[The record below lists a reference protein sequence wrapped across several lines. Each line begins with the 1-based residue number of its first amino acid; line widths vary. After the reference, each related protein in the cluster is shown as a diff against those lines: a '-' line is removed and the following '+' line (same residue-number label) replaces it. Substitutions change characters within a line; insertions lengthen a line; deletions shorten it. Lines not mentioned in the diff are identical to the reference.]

1 MAAPEVGTR
10 HASASAQA
18 QTMDWLRRQEQL
30 STGSPEDNDD
40 YYCDEALSLNNVN
53 SATLRPYNPDSTP
66 RIDSYRISMANLE
79 DSPDVDLDAILGELC
94 ALEQRC
100 ESDMASAPN
109 SENQRQNRPS
119 NGRIQSEDNTDIGKN
134 EGMRTDSPDNDSAFS
149 DTVSMLSSES
159 SASSSGSGHKPAQTT
174 HIHTAPQQQPHQ
186 LIDAAS
192 RAKAEKI
199 RLALEKMREA
209 SVQKLFIKVFTLD
222 GSGKSLLVDENM
234 SVAHVCRLLADKNH
248 VPMDPKWA
256 VVEHLPDLFMERV
269 YEDHELLVENL
280 LLWTRDSKN
289 KLLFV
294 ERSDKTQLFLAP
306 EKFLL
311 GPLDRGNGEYDDHS
325 RNILLEEFFSTS
337 NAGVPEVEGP
347 LYLKSDSKKGWK
359 RYHFILRASGLYYWP
374 KEKARTARDLVCL
387 ATFDVN
393 QIYYGVGWRKKFKAP
408 TDCCFAIKHPRL
420 QQAKST
426 KYIKFLCAED
436 NAALERWMVGIRVAK
451 YGPKIMENYRTLV
464 DELAQEDLD
473 MLAHARS
480 CSVSSIATTPANQTQ
495 YNTANDNARQY
506 NECSRLNGETTLMIQ
521 TQGRHYDSIV
531 VQRQSYNGS
540 EQRQSYGSDGRLS
553 RASSSSSSGCLSDG
567 APSSCEVAF
576 ECGEF
581 PTGTI
586 KRKPSMNPKLP
597 LTSIT
602 RQLKEVGE
610 TVRDVPDCPS
620 PTGSGSGT
628 LTRRHSR
635 RRSGTDSDG
644 SGTLKRHHRS
654 GNATPVSPVPPG
666 TPVRERASP
675 LNYNRTESQELKS
688 PTSPIQSCMM
698 DSITSLPPP
707 PPSPSRLTEEAE
719 SDSEPLPPPPPEMF
733 RSNLSLDSLPPPPA
747 PGELLMC
754 DTSDL
759 SGSTLSLA
767 SLPPPPSPLV
777 GETATIRRAKPK
789 QTAAEDT
796 PNNSISP
803 NSMPTHVSSNQ
814 RPSLIYASIAATLNG
829 VNGSQNSSSHNLFPA
844 SNASTPTYVPSS
856 PSFIVAQP
864 PPFVPPPAYGSQISG
879 SGGATQLSRQN
890 SKICEPIYVSQQQT
904 QQMNGSA
911 LAKGSAVVGG
921 DTIRRSALKQGS
933 GHYASPPYLAEL
945 KASSS
950 PQSQRRVTIQEPPM
964 SPKLSKTPTV
974 KKISFNLPPQQEPGS
989 PALPVRKPLPPRR
1002 SDSTRLTSPKKLAV
1016 SEQAPPGDFLKDLQR
1031 VMRKKWQ
1038 VAQKC
1043 KLDTTTTPHEVLGF
1057 RDPPPATADYRETN
1071 VSNWVQEHYGADNL
1085 YENVYTTDP
1094 NAPVEYIAASNT
1106 TSPVRQP
1113 SVRFADE
1120 NRSMIANAIVGKR
1133 RPPPPPPKRAET
1145 THLTTAARSM
1155 H

>member
-1 MAAPEVGTR
+1 
-10 HASASAQA
+10 
-18 QTMDWLRRQEQL
+18 MDWMRRQDIKEE
-30 STGSPEDNDD
+30 SPETPTALTPDEPDESYFEEDTSIDEGMGLDNV
-40 YYCDEALSLNNVN
+40 S
-53 SATLRPYNPDSTP
+53 SATLRPFNSDINTP
-66 RIDSYRISMANLE
+66 RIDSYRFSMANLE
-79 DSPDVDLDAILGELC
+79 DSQDVDLDAILGELC
-94 ALEQRC
+94 ALERRCDGDIASTPAPDSQRQGR
-100 ESDMASAPN
+100 PN
-109 SENQRQNRPS
+109 ST
-119 NGRIQSEDNTDIGKN
+119 RITAGDNTDIGKN
-134 EGMRTDSPDNDSAFS
+134 EGAMRTDSPDNDSAFS

-159 SASSSGSGHKPAQTT
+159 SASSSGSGHKPPQTAM
-174 HIHTAPQQQPHQ
+174 HTGPQQQSHQ
-186 LIDAAS
+186 LMDAAS
-192 RAKAEKI
+192 RVKAEKI

-209 SVQKLFIKVFTLD
+209 SVQKLFIKAFTLD
-222 GSGKSLLVDENM
+222 GSGKSLLVDEGM

-248 VPMDPKWA
+248 VPMDPKWT

-294 ERSDKTQLFLAP
+294 ERPEKTQLFLTP
-306 EKFLL
+306 ERFLL
-311 GPLDRGNGEYDDHS
+311 GLSDRSCGEYDDHS
-325 RNILLEEFFSTS
+325 RNILLEEFFSSS
-337 NAGVPEVEGP
+337 NVGVPEVEGP

-393 QIYYGVGWRKKFKAP
+393 QIYYGIGWKKKYKAP
-408 TDCCFAIKHPRL
+408 TDFCFAVKHPRL
-420 QQAKST
+420 QQPKST

-436 NAALERWMVGIRVAK
+436 NASLERWMVGIRVAK
-451 YGPKIMENYRTLV
+451 YGRQLMENYRTLV

-480 CSVSSIATTPANQTQ
+480 CSVSSIAPPTQNQTQ
-495 YNTANDNARQY
+495 YNTTNDNARQFTE
-506 NECSRLNGETTLMIQ
+506 NSRHNAEVANARQYEG
-521 TQGRHYDSIV
+521 
-531 VQRQSYNGS
+531 QRQSYNS
-540 EQRQSYGSDGRLS
+540 EQRQSYNNDGRLS

-610 TVRDVPDCPS
+610 TVRDEPDSCPS
-620 PTGSGSGT
+620 PTSSGSGT

-675 LNYNRTESQELKS
+675 MGYNRSDNQESKT
-688 PTSPIQSCMM
+688 PTSPIPSCMM

-707 PPSPSRLTEEAE
+707 PSPSRVTEEAE
-719 SDSEPLPPPPPEMF
+719 SDNEPLPPPPPEMF

-747 PGELLMC
+747 PGELPVCNTPEL
-754 DTSDL
+754 T
-759 SGSTLSLA
+759 GSSLSLA

-777 GETATIRRAKPK
+777 GETGTIRRARPK
-789 QTAAEDT
+789 QSTSSSSSSMT
-796 PNNSISP
+796 PEGT
-803 NSMPTHVSSNQ
+803 PTHASSSRPSSSNQ
-814 RPSLIYASIAATLNG
+814 QQMYPSPSGNSTMQNSQSYASQNLQNA
-829 VNGSQNSSSHNLFPA
+829 VNSVSSPHSSYPGSS
-844 SNASTPTYVPSS
+844 ASTPTYAPTS
-856 PSFIVAQP
+856 PNFASP
-864 PPFVPPPAYGSQISG
+864 PPFVPPPAYGSQQQQHGNG
-879 SGGATQLSRQN
+879 SSLSRQN
-890 SKICEPIYVSQQQT
+890 SKIESMYGGHQQHNTIQPIRPNPN
-904 QQMNGSA
+904 M
-911 LAKGSAVVGG
+911 
-921 DTIRRSALKQGS
+921 DTVRRSAMKQGS
-933 GHYASPPYLAEL
+933 AGHYAAPPYLAEL
-945 KASSS
+945 KAASS
-950 PQSQRRVTIQEPPM
+950 PQPQRRVTIQEPPT
-964 SPKLSKTPTV
+964 SPKSKTGTG
-974 KKISFNLPPQQEPGS
+974 KKITFNLPPQQEPGS
-989 PALPVRKPLPPRR
+989 PALPQRKPMPPRR
-1002 SDSTRLTSPKKLAV
+1002 SDSTRLTSPKKLAA
-1016 SEQAPPGDFLKDLQR
+1016 SDQAPPGDFLKDLQR

-1043 KLDTTTTPHEVLGF
+1043 KLDSTTTPHEVLGF
-1057 RDPPPATADYRETN
+1057 RDPPPAVADYRETN

-1085 YENVYTTDP
+1085 YENVYATDP
-1094 NAPVEYIAASNT
+1094 HAPVEYAS
-1106 TSPVRQP
+1106 SPARQS

-1120 NRSMIANAIVGKR
+1120 NRSINIVNAIASKR

-1145 THLTTAARSM
+1145 THLTTTRAM

>member
-1 MAAPEVGTR
+1 ME
-10 HASASAQA
+10 
-18 QTMDWLRRQEQL
+18 
-30 STGSPEDNDD
+30 
-40 YYCDEALSLNNVN
+40 LNK
-53 SATLRPYNPDSTP
+53 SQ
-66 RIDSYRISMANLE
+66 
-79 DSPDVDLDAILGELC
+79 DVDLDAILGELC

-100 ESDMASAPN
+100 ENEIAATPN
-109 SENQRQNRPS
+109 SDNQRQNRPT
-119 NGRIQSEDNTDIGKN
+119 NGRITSGEGTDISKN
-134 EGMRTDSPDNDSAFS
+134 EGLRTDSPDNDSAFS

-159 SASSSGSGHKPAQTT
+159 SASSSGSGHKPPQSA
-174 HIHTAPQQQPHQ
+174 IHTAPQQQQPHQ
-186 LIDAAS
+186 LMDAAS

-294 ERSDKTQLFLAP
+294 ERPDKTQLFLTP
-306 EKFLL
+306 ERFLL
-311 GPLDRGNGEYDDHS
+311 GPSDRGNGEYDDHS
-325 RNILLEEFFSTS
+325 RNILLEEFFSSS

-347 LYLKSDSKKGWK
+347 LYLKSESKKGWK

-393 QIYYGVGWRKKFKAP
+393 QVYYAVGWKKKYKAP
-408 TDCCFAIKHPRL
+408 TDYCFGIKHPRL

-436 NAALERWMVGIRVAK
+436 AASLERWMCGIRVAK

-473 MLAHARS
+473 LLAHARS
-480 CSVSSIATTPANQTQ
+480 CSISSIPPVTPAVTQ
-495 YNTANDNARQY
+495 YNTTNDNARHY
-506 NECSRLNGETTLMIQ
+506 NEVSRHHGVNEQQIVNGGTL
-521 TQGRHYDSIV
+521 TNGRIYESV
-531 VQRQSYNGS
+531 GQRQSYNGAP
-540 EQRQSYGSDGRLS
+540 EQRQSFNSDGRLS

-610 TVRDVPDCPS
+610 TVRDEPDCPS
-620 PTGSGSGT
+620 PTSSGSST

-666 TPVRERASP
+666 TPIRERASP
-675 LNYNRTESQELKS
+675 MSYVRNETQELKS
-688 PTSPIQSCMM
+688 PTSPIQPCMM
-698 DSITSLPPP
+698 DSIISLPPP
-707 PPSPSRLTEEAE
+707 PLSPSRLSEEAE
-719 SDSEPLPPPPPEMF
+719 SDSEALPPPPPEMF

-747 PGELLMC
+747 PGELPSC
-754 DTSDL
+754 DVVDSQL
-759 SGSTLSLA
+759 SGSCLSLA
-767 SLPPPPSPLV
+767 SLPPPPPSPLV
-777 GETATIRRAKPK
+777 GETGTIRRAKAKPS
-789 QTAAEDT
+789 
-796 PNNSISP
+796 NVISSP
-803 NSMPTHVSSNQ
+803 VMQNEQIVS
-814 RPSLIYASIAATLNG
+814 NG
-829 VNGSQNSSSHNLFPA
+829 VGPSPIYGLSQLTNGVTTNGSPHTSYPG
-844 SNASTPTYVPSS
+844 SNASTPTYAPTS
-856 PSFIVAQP
+856 P
-864 PPFVPPPAYGSQISG
+864 PPFVPPPAYGSQQQPQLVRQG
-879 SGGATQLSRQN
+879 SVRMAQEQQ
-890 SKICEPIYVSQQQT
+890 PIYAASQQMQPVQT
-904 QQMNGSA
+904 QQPMTNGVTQ
-911 LAKGSAVVGG
+911 LT
-921 DTIRRSALKQGS
+921 DTVQRRSALKNS
-933 GHYASPPYLAEL
+933 NNTNHYATPPYLSEL
-945 KASSS
+945 KGAS
-950 PQSQRRVTIQEPPM
+950 PQSQRRVTIQEPATMPM
-964 SPKLSKTPTV
+964 SPKP
-974 KKISFNLPPQQEPGS
+974 KKSISFNLPMEVQQEPGS
-989 PALPVRKPLPPRR
+989 PALPLRKPQVPRR
-1002 SDSTRLTSPKKLAV
+1002 SDSTKLSSPKKLAA
-1016 SEQAPPGDFLKDLQR
+1016 SESAPPGDFLKDLQR

-1057 RDPPPATADYRETN
+1057 RDPPPAVADYRETN
-1071 VSNWVQEHYGADNL
+1071 VSNWVQEHYGAPDNL
-1085 YENVYTTDP
+1085 YENVYARDGTT
-1094 NAPVEYIAASNT
+1094 VVASAGN
-1106 TSPVRQP
+1106 SPARQP
-1113 SVRFADE
+1113 SVRYVEQSSLMA
-1120 NRSMIANAIVGKR
+1120 KR

-1145 THLTTAARSM
+1145 TQLTTTATRAPVM